1 MRRTMRIVCILLT
14 THVDVL
20 SALTPTRLGT
30 IRLTTGRSFARLLR
44 YDGFAARTSQEMRK
58 GILSVCRRQRYGTER
73 NRTERTPTFPLEHGT
88 LKRRKCHCACGRLLR
103 HG

>member
-30 IRLTTGRSFARLLR
+30 IPLTTGRSFARLLR
-44 YDGFAARTSQEMRK
+44 YDGFAAKTSPEIRK
-58 GILSVCRRQRYGTER
+58 GILSVCRRQRYGTEQNGTER
-73 NRTERTPTFPLEHGT
+73 NRTERNRTERNRTEQNGT
-88 LKRRKCHCACGRLLR
+88 DSYLSFR
-103 HG
+103 